1 MLYWLLYEQLY
12 RYFTPLRLFSYVTF
26 RTAFAS
32 LTALFISLLLG
43 PWMIRKLR
51 EFQIGQHI
59 REEGPKSHQKKAGT
73 PTMGGLLIISS
84 ILIPTLLW
92 ANLTNA
98 YVWVAMFGLVAFGAI
113 GFVDDYTKVTK
124 KRNLGLTARGK
135 LILQASVGSVV
146 GVMLLILRA
155 KGLYDTSINIP
166 FFKNFKPNLLFEQF
180 LKDPWTYPLAFVVFF
195 AFVVFVLVGA
205 SNAVNVTDGH
215 DGLAIGLMIISA
227 GAMTILCYV
236 SGHRTFA
243 TYLDLARLPGASEL
257 TVFCGAMTGAS
268 IGFLWYNAHPAEIF
282 MGDVGSLS
290 LGGALGVVSVLI
302 KQEILLVFLGGV
314 YVIEALSVIMQVG
327 SFKLRGGKRI
337 FKMAPLH
344 HHFEQLGWHE
354 SKVIIRFWIL
364 GLIMALFAL
373 TTLKLR

>member
-1 MLYWLLYEQLY
+1 MFYWLLYEQLY

-32 LTALFISLLLG
+32 LTALFLSVVLG

-73 PTMGGLLIISS
+73 PTMGGLLIILS
-84 ILIPTLLW
+84 ITIPTLLW
-92 ANLTNA
+92 ANLTNLYIWIA
-98 YVWVAMFGLVAFGAI
+98 LFGLLAFGAI
-113 GFVDDYTKVTK
+113 GFLDDYSKVK
-124 KRNLGLTARGK
+124 KKQNLGLTARRK
-135 LILQASVGSVV
+135 FLLQVIVGAIV
-146 GVMLLILRA
+146 GGLLLTLRA
-155 KGLYDTSINIP
+155 RGLYDTSINIP
-166 FFKNFKPNLLFEQF
+166 FLKQFKPNLLIEPF
-180 LKDPWTYPLAFVVFF
+180 LDNPWTYPLAFVVFF
-195 AFVVFVLVGA
+195 GFVVFVQVGA
-205 SNAVNVTDGH
+205 SNAVNVTDGL
-215 DGLAIGLMIISA
+215 DGLAIGLMIIAA
-227 GAMTILCYV
+227 GAMTMLCYV

-268 IGFLWYNAHPAEIF
+268 LGFLWHNAHPAEVF

-290 LGGALGVVSVLI
+290 LGGALGVVAVLI
-302 KQEILLVFLGGV
+302 KQEILLVFVGGV
-314 YVIEALSVIMQVG
+314 YVIEALSVILQVG
-327 SFKLRGGKRI
+327 SFKLRGKRI

-344 HHFEQLGWHE
+344 HHFEALGWHE
-354 SKVIIRFWIL
+354 SKIIIRFWIL
-364 GLIMALFAL
+364 GLVMALFAL